1 MAIWF
6 AAFFPGMPARAA
18 DYTLGPQDVLKIRVF
33 EWRPNAGVAFE
44 WVPLTGEFAVS
55 AAGTLSLPIIGT
67 VSVAGKTLD
76 DVSSLIGEQLQRQVG
91 LQKRPNAS
99 VEVSVYRPFF
109 VTGLVSKPG
118 KYGYVPGLTVIQAIS
133 MAGGLGGADP
143 EMIGLQRDA
152 LVTQGDLG
160 QLEIEHYGLLARQ
173 ARVEALLGGAA
184 TVSFS
189 QELTSQA
196 TRPALARMMQDEQ
209 ALFETRLHLMN
220 TELDRLGQ
228 AKILAT
234 NQLETLRLKEVSLA
248 RQTEMAT
255 KDLTSINKMVSQGLT
270 VSSRQLGA
278 NQGLADLESRSLD
291 VSLAILKT
299 QQDLAKLDQEMG
311 DFRQKYRGD
320 ALAEAV
326 DLRDRLA
333 ANSEKAKTARALLAN
348 IELRAPAV
356 LAALESDG
364 KPAFMTMV
372 NRTINGAMQTLVVS
386 DNDEVA
392 PGDVVR
398 VERRVKDIRPKNF

>member
-1 MAIWF
+1 
-6 AAFFPGMPARAA
+6 MPARSA

-67 VSVAGKTLD
+67 VPVAGKTLD

-184 TVSFS
+184 MVSFP
-189 QELTSQA
+189 QELASQA

-220 TELDRLGQ
+220 TELDRLAQ

-234 NQLETLRLKEVSLA
+234 NQLETLRLKESSLA

-356 LAALESDG
+356 LAALEADG